1 MYEIIPLS
9 LKVSPERMEELGT
22 KPKFWFRG
30 GKKLRAMFGGEARLL
45 FKADERGTG
54 EDWAEKAACELC
66 GLLGVPHVHYEMAR
80 YVKTGAPGVI
90 CATCASPERS
100 ASLVHGKE
108 LLLAIDPDYPADQPK
123 YKTARHTVD
132 AVVDVLEN
140 MNPPPNYLRRDL
152 PRGIQSALDV
162 FVGYVMLD
170 AWIANQD
177 RHHEN
182 WAGIQ
187 HFEEV
192 YLAPTFD
199 HGAALARNITD
210 DEREKRLMTKDANYG
225 IAAYAGRGKSAFN
238 ADGNSTRTLTTH
250 AAWRAFAKSAPAAAD
265 IWLERLRMVDENMAR
280 SVLNDIPP
288 ERLSEL
294 GRYFTFRLLC
304 ENRDRLLEGR

>member
-1 MYEIIPLS
+1 MYKIIPLS

-30 GKKLRAMFGGEARLL
+30 SKKLRAMFGGEGRLL

-54 EDWAEKAACELC
+54 EDWAEKVACELC

-90 CATCASPERS
+90 CATCASPEHS

-108 LLLAIDPDYPADQPK
+108 LLLAIDPDYPVDRPK
-123 YKTARHTVD
+123 YKTAKHTVD
-132 AVVDVLEN
+132 AVVGALRN
-140 MNPPPNYLRRDL
+140 MNPPPHYLLGNL
-152 PRGIQSALDV
+152 PPGLQTALDV
-162 FVGYVMLD
+162 FVGYVLLD

-187 HFEEV
+187 HFEDV

-210 DEREKRLMTKDANYG
+210 NERKERLNTKDANYG
-225 IAAYAGRGKSAFN
+225 IAAYARRGKSAFN
-238 ADGNSTRTLTTH
+238 VDRDSTRTLTTH
-250 AAWRAFAKSAPAAAD
+250 AAWLEFAKFAPAAAD
-265 IWLERLRMVDENMAR
+265 IWLERLRTVDEGMTKT
-280 SVLNDIPP
+280 VLNNIPP

-294 GRYFTFRLLC
+294 GKKFTFRLLC
-304 ENRDRLLEGR
+304 ENRDRLLEGK